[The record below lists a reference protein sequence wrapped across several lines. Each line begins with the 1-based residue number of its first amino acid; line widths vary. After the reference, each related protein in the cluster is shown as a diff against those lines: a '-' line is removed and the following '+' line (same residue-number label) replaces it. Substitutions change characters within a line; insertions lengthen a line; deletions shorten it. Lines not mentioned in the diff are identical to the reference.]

1 MGGGGGVSLDLSP
14 AKTLLKRAKLAYQC
28 AQNAL
33 IEALSTP
40 KNHNI
45 KTLKESLKTT
55 GRLDAEYYQ
64 EKYEHNEAFLKARP
78 HARLKELVQIK
89 KSIEPGSG
97 AYKDIGVPFVR
108 VSNLS
113 PFGISPTEVFLN
125 PSLELEPL
133 YPKEG
138 EVLLSKDGSVGIAYC
153 VPHNLEV
160 VLSRGVLRLAIKD
173 KTKINPQY
181 LALCLN
187 HQTTQLQAQRDS
199 IGSIIAHWSTQK
211 IGDAIIPLLPL
222 SVQEQIANKLQES
235 FNGNQQAKQLLTQA
249 KLEVEEVLRG
259 VKKC

>member
-1 MGGGGGVSLDLSP
+1 M
-14 AKTLLKRAKLAYQC
+14 
-28 AQNAL
+28 
-33 IEALSTP
+33 
-40 KNHNI
+40 
-45 KTLKESLKTT
+45 
-55 GRLDAEYYQ
+55 DAEFYQ

-78 HARLKELVQIK
+78 HARLKESVQIK
-89 KSIEPGSG
+89 ESIEPGSG
-97 AYKDIGVPFVR
+97 AYKDMGVPFVR

-113 PFGISPTEVFLN
+113 PFGISPTEVFLS

-160 VLSRGVLRLAIKD
+160 VLSRGILRLAIKD

-211 IGDAIIPLLPL
+211 IADAIIPLLPL
-222 SVQEQIANKLQES
+222 SVQENIAQKLKTS
-235 FNGNQQAKQLLTQA
+235 FDRRAQAHNQLEWA
-249 KLEVEEVLRG
+249 KLEVE
-259 VKKC
+259 KKISLLD